1 MYGKV
6 SGTNVAICYMKNI
19 ANESLV
25 SEVKFR
31 INNLDIDYITSS
43 RTIRTINTR

>member
-1 MYGKV
+1 MYGKI
-6 SGTNVAICYMKNI
+6 SGTKIAICYMKNI

-25 SEVKFR
+25 AEAKFR

-43 RTIRTINTR
+43 RSIRTINSR

>member
-1 MYGKV
+1 
-6 SGTNVAICYMKNI
+6 MKNI
-19 ANESLV
+19 ANESLI

-43 RTIRTINTR
+43 RSVRAVNTR